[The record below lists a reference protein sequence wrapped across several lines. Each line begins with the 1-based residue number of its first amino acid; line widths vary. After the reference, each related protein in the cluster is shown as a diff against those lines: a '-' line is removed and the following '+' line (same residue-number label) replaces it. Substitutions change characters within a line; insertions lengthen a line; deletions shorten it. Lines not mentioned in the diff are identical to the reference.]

1 MRLIKCHIDNFG
13 KLHDKDYVFNKSL
26 NVFNGENGSGKS
38 TFAAFLKAM
47 LYGFDNKKEKG
58 AFEKE
63 RNIYKPWQGGTYGGE
78 LEFEYQDKNYKVVR
92 KFGSTEK
99 ADEFHIYD
107 ATTNMEV
114 DCFTKHLGDEIFDL
128 DRNSFARSIFI
139 GQNDCAF
146 STSDQINAKL
156 GNVVESTNDI
166 NNYENAQKKLKD
178 VVNKLSP
185 SRKTGSIRKRK
196 DQIDTLRLE
205 LRELDNRETEY
216 KKVATLMED
225 QQNKRILLEKE
236 RAQLTKEQKFVS
248 EAGTKIAEQ
257 NNYKQLCE
265 IEKEKTKAFEDV
277 ENFFG
282 KECLSDEEISNI
294 TVDVHNLV
302 KQGQSAEVYKLS
314 NEEEK
319 TYEELGERLNNGAAD
334 EAMLFEAIAGNI
346 ESIEET
352 RKIKGE
358 LSDKKVELTNLENL
372 FQTNEAKRNQNIP
385 KVENAGKSVLMGASV
400 LAVVAVVF
408 LILAV
413 VNVAKKSL
421 FTPFIAITVVAVV
434 LAVIFIITSKKQ
446 KRVAEV
452 ELARYMQN
460 KRDEDDREM
469 RSLTAL
475 RNKIQEM
482 ENRIVEINKEISAFL
497 FSYELGVDS
506 EEKYQTMLYELRGL
520 KETYDDLHQKD
531 VTYHNANRD
540 YEFLNRRIYDY
551 LRQFFEELDN
561 TPEEYTEKI
570 GILTNKVTEYK
581 LAKEAME
588 VAKAARKEFKD
599 SHDDEDLVA
608 EYKINHSLE
617 ELNRRIDDI
626 DENLNEIRDDIEK
639 YNRQMNDLSDQ
650 LDERDEKL
658 DLLATLEKEQEKEQ
672 NYYNVAEKTIEFLT
686 QAKEQFTSRYKTPVN
701 NAFKKYYQHI
711 TGEDNEN
718 WQLDANISI
727 KMKQEGAYRE
737 VDWLSSGYQD
747 LVGICMRLA
756 LVEAMFPLDKS
767 FLILDDPF
775 VNLDEDK
782 LDKANELLDLISQ
795 DYQVIYFTCHSCR
808 MPR

>member
-13 KLHDKDYVFNKSL
+13 KLQDKDYSFNKSL

-78 LEFEYQDKNYKVVR
+78 LEFEHQDKIYKVVR
-92 KFGSTEK
+92 KFGNTEK
-99 ADEFHIYD
+99 TDEFHIYD
-107 ATTNMEV
+107 MNTNMEV
-114 DCFTKHLGDEIFDL
+114 DCFTKHLGDELFDL
-128 DRNSFARSIFI
+128 DRNSFAKSIFI
-139 GQNDCAF
+139 GQNDCNF

-185 SRKTGSIRKRK
+185 TRKTGSIRKRK
-196 DQIDTLRLE
+196 DQIDTLRIE
-205 LRELDNRETEY
+205 LRELESREAEY

-236 RAQLTKEQKFVS
+236 RAKLTEEQKYVS

-257 NNYKQLCE
+257 NNYKQLCD
-265 IEKEKTKAFEDV
+265 IEDEKTKAFEEVD
-277 ENFFG
+277 NFFEH
-282 KECLSDEEISNI
+282 ECLTDEEIAKLTS
-294 TVDVHNLV
+294 DVHDLV
-302 KQGQSAEVYKLS
+302 KQGQSADVYKLS
-314 NEEEK
+314 NEEQK
-319 TYEELGERLNNGAAD
+319 TYDELGERLNNGAAD

-352 RKIKGE
+352 RKLKAQ
-358 LSDKKVELTNLENL
+358 LSDSRVELTNLENL

-385 KVENAGKSVLMGASV
+385 KVESAGKNVFFA
-400 LAVVAVVF
+400 AVVSAVIAVVF
-408 LILAV
+408 LIFAV
-413 VNVAKKSL
+413 VNVSKKSV
-421 FTPFIAITVVAVV
+421 FTPFIAVAIIAMIFAVV
-434 LAVIFIITSKKQ
+434 FMLTTKKQ
-446 KRVAEV
+446 KRSAEID
-452 ELARYMQN
+452 LARYMQN

-469 RSLTAL
+469 RSLSAL
-475 RNKIQEM
+475 RIKIEEM
-482 ENRIVEINKEISAFL
+482 ENKIASINKEISAFL
-497 FSYELGVDS
+497 FSYELGVES

-531 VTYHNANRD
+531 VTYHNARRD
-540 YEFLNRRIYDY
+540 YEILNRRIYDY
-551 LRQFFEELDN
+551 LRQYFEELDN
-561 TPEEYTEKI
+561 TPEDYTEKI
-570 GILTNKVTEYK
+570 SSLTNKVTEYK
-581 LAKEAME
+581 LAKDAME
-588 VAKAARKEFKD
+588 NAKKARKVFKEA
-599 SHDDEDLVA
+599 HDDEDLVA
-608 EYKINHSLE
+608 EFKINHSLE
-617 ELNRRIDDI
+617 ELNRRIDEI
-626 DENLNEIRDDIEK
+626 DANLNEIRDDIEK
-639 YNRQMNDLSDQ
+639 YNRHMNDLSDQ

-658 DLLATLEKEQEKEQ
+658 ELLDTLEKEQEKEQ
-672 NYYNVAEKTIEFLT
+672 EYYNVVEKTIEFLT
-686 QAKEQFTSRYKTPVN
+686 QAKEQFTSRYKTPVD

-711 TGEDNEN
+711 TGEDKEN

-727 KMKQEGAYRE
+727 KMKQEGVYRE
-737 VDWLSSGYQD
+737 VDWLSAGYKD
-747 LVGICMRLA
+747 LVGVCMRLA

-782 LDKANELLDLISQ
+782 LEKANDLLNMISQ
-795 DYQVIYFTCHSCR
+795 EYQVIYFTCHSCR